1 MEANKLMTGDWVLI
15 KRTPSC
21 EYPYKI
27 CSINNY
33 SILGEDYADWIE
45 VEAGEEINLED
56 IKPIPLTA
64 EILEKNGFTLK
75 KADMYFPND
84 GYIWF
89 DSIENNELVEIYIY
103 DKPINGVR
111 VLTKITNDCKAHGGV
126 NKVHSCEIENVHEL
140 QHALRLCGIDKEIVL

>member
-45 VEAGEEINLED
+45 VEADEEVNLED
-56 IKPIPLTA
+56 IKPSPLTA
-64 EILEKNGFTLK
+64 EILEKNGFK
-75 KADMYFPND
+75 KYGDTGWWLEND
-84 GYIWF
+84 YYDIQIYEWS
-89 DSIENNELVEIYIY
+89 DSIWVFKYESTEMNTTYEQRTFSY
-103 DKPINGVR
+103 
-111 VLTKITNDCKAHGGV
+111 
-126 NKVHSCEIENVHEL
+126 VHNL
-140 QHALRLCGIDKEIVL
+140 QHALRECGIDKEIVL

>member
-1 MEANKLMTGDWVLI
+1 METKDLMINDLVRQKYSNLLLKVSNI
-15 KRTPSC
+15 NP
-21 EYPYKI
+21 PYI
-27 CSINNY
+27 QAFDEGGQF
-33 SILGEDYADWIE
+33 GEDTIE
-45 VEAGEEINLED
+45 
-56 IKPIPLTA
+56 PIPLTA

-89 DSIENNELVEIYIY
+89 DSLESNELVEIHIY
-103 DKPINGVR
+103 DKPINGVM

-140 QHALRLCGIDKEIVL
+140 QHALRLCGLSELADNFKV